1 MAQWI
6 SSNLLSSLSE
16 RLTGTLFAAAARQR
30 LEAGRALF
38 AAGDAGDGCYR
49 LDAGLLKVEVASPRG
64 EVRIIALLGPGAVV
78 GELSMIDGQP
88 RSASV
93 FALRECLLSFVSR
106 EAFNRY
112 VAAHPETCQELL
124 AILSGRLREANAAI
138 ADAAFLPVRARVARA
153 LNELA
158 EHVGQRDGDGPI
170 VIDDTVSRGDIA
182 AMAGVARENV
192 SRVFREF
199 RLRKL
204 MTLSERRIFL
214 NDIAALRREMEI
226 R

>member
-1 MAQWI
+1 VV
-6 SSNLLSSLSE
+6 SE
-16 RLTGTLFAAAARQR
+16 RLTGPLFTAATRQR

-38 AAGDAGDGCYR
+38 AAGDVGDGCYR

-64 EVRIIALLGPGAVV
+64 EARIIALLDPGAIV

-106 EAFNRY
+106 EDFNRY
-112 VAAHPETCQELL
+112 VTTRPETCQELL
-124 AILSGRLREANAAI
+124 AILSVRLREANAAI
-138 ADAAFLPVRARVARA
+138 ADAAFLSVRARVASA

-158 EHVGQRDGDGPI
+158 EHVGQPDDDGRI

-199 RLRKL
+199 RQRNL
-204 MTLSERRIFL
+204 MTLSARRILL
-214 NDIAALRREMEI
+214 NDIAALRREMEL